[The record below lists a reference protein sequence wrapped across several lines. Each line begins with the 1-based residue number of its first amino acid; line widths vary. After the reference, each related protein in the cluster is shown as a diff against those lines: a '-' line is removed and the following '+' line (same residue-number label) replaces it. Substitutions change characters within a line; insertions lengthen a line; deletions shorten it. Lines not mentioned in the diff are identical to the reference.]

1 MPAGRR
7 WIFHTLRVANF
18 RGNHVAKF
26 SSDLTMPR
34 ESPYC
39 LSRTR
44 LAQIQ
49 DACSAYELEVTAEM
63 ELWTPEEAKEYFAS
77 RGAIRPAADQMSHR
91 TREDRAA
98 PLDKTGA
105 RDARRPRVPRAALS
119 TARARRVAGRARHAA
134 GSRDP
139 ARRGPPRAPP
149 AVFDPAGFCVRPR
162 KTTVQEFFT
171 SARFFAPAPR
181 PPTAPP
187 T

>member
-63 ELWTPEEAKEYFAS
+63 ELWTPEEAREYFAS

-105 RDARRPRVPRAALS
+105 RDARREACLTILCPCDGGLVSMIWDRCAPLCCPRREPRLQ
-119 TARARRVAGRARHAA
+119 
-134 GSRDP
+134 
-139 ARRGPPRAPP
+139 RGG
-149 AVFDPAGFCVRPR
+149 DG
-162 KTTVQEFFT
+162 
-171 SARFFAPAPR
+171 
-181 PPTAPP
+181 
-187 T
+187 

>member
-7 WIFHTLRVANF
+7 WIFHTLRVTNF

-105 RDARRPRVPRAALS
+105 RDARREACLTILCPCDGGLVSMIWDQCAPLCCPRREPRLQ
-119 TARARRVAGRARHAA
+119 
-134 GSRDP
+134 
-139 ARRGPPRAPP
+139 RG
-149 AVFDPAGFCVRPR
+149 DG
-162 KTTVQEFFT
+162 
-171 SARFFAPAPR
+171 
-181 PPTAPP
+181 
-187 T
+187 

>member
-1 MPAGRR
+1 
-7 WIFHTLRVANF
+7 
-18 RGNHVAKF
+18 
-26 SSDLTMPR
+26 MPR

-63 ELWTPEEAKEYFAS
+63 ELWTPEEAREYFAS

-105 RDARRPRVPRAALS
+105 RDARREACLTILCPCDGGLVSMIWDHCAPLCCPRREPRLQ
-119 TARARRVAGRARHAA
+119 
-134 GSRDP
+134 
-139 ARRGPPRAPP
+139 RGG
-149 AVFDPAGFCVRPR
+149 DG
-162 KTTVQEFFT
+162 
-171 SARFFAPAPR
+171 
-181 PPTAPP
+181 
-187 T
+187 